1 MSVHEASSAVDPSAV
16 SARLFSAAIMQAIPP
31 VSEQEIL
38 QAYQSTATAASLDP
52 AASLLAMHVQ
62 NNVLFR
68 LIIHSAWRQPAVHS
82 GLCLFPIFL
91 PLCILQSPHRRRISR
106 LCLILMMDLVNAL
119 RKLMVSLDWLLHRLL
134 LLIQLS
140 IAIIP
145 GYRQQPIFSALCAV
159 SV

>member
-82 GLCLFPIFL
+82 GLCLTQSFFPYAFCRVLIVVGFL
-91 PLCILQSPHRRRISR
+91 
-106 LCLILMMDLVNAL
+106 VF
-119 RKLMVSLDWLLHRLL
+119 VS
-134 LLIQLS
+134 
-140 IAIIP
+140 
-145 GYRQQPIFSALCAV
+145 FS
-159 SV
+159 